1 MPGIKGGESPNTLRK
16 TENKVQKFKGYLIC
30 TDIDGTLVN
39 SKGEISANN
48 LAAIREFQHGGGLFT
63 VSTGRMPEYVLN
75 FPFIPNAPVISIN
88 GTVIYDIDNRKVI
101 REFPLESYYDDVIE
115 YINRNY
121 SGVIKNYEVYT
132 TGTSVCVDDR
142 TVESIIEYFGASK
155 VYKFLFRFFHAEDAV
170 AMNRDL
176 DEKFGDRFLFDR
188 SWPFGVEMHIKGSG
202 KGNCVKLLK
211 EEMCADIHTA
221 IAIGD
226 YENDITMIK
235 VADIGFA
242 TENAPDSVKKHA
254 DRIAPSNDD
263 DAICYVINSL
273 KGEQQ

>member
-1 MPGIKGGESPNTLRK
+1 
-16 TENKVQKFKGYLIC
+16 VQKFKGYLIC

-39 SKGEISANN
+39 SKGELSANN
-48 LAAIREFQHGGGLFT
+48 LAAIKEFQLGGGLFT

-75 FPFIPNAPVISIN
+75 FPFLPNAPVISVN

-101 REFPLESYYDDVIE
+101 REFPLDCYYDDVIV
-115 YINRNY
+115 YIGSRY
-121 SGVIKNYEVYT
+121 ADVIRNYEVYT
-132 TGTSVCVDDR
+132 HGDWTCVEDR
-142 TVESIIEYFGASK
+142 PLASITEHFREQK
-155 VYKFLFRFFHAEDAV
+155 VYKILFRFFNAEDAV

-188 SWPFGVEMHIKGSG
+188 SWLLGVEMHIKNSG
-202 KGNCVKLLK
+202 KGHCVKLLK
-211 EEMCADIHTA
+211 EEMCSDIHTA

-226 YENDITMIK
+226 FENDITMLK

-242 TENAPDSVKKHA
+242 TQNAPDNVKQAA

-263 DAICYVINSL
+263 DAICYVINTL
-273 KGEQQ
+273 LGE